1 MDTAVSTGLKVDL
14 GCGQNRREGFHGI
27 DIVAGLY
34 EDDYTVCDLF
44 REKWPFDDDSV
55 SEAFSSHVV
64 EHAIPV
70 GGWHDGLCHFMNELY
85 RVLEPEGTATIIH
98 PYCKSNRAFQDPTH
112 SRYIPEETWWYFNRE
127 ARENMGLGHYPI
139 TSDFEVVNIGQTFVQ
154 ELSGDR
160 TDWGLRSNEA
170 IAFAVRHYVNVIAD
184 LSVDLKALK

>member
-1 MDTAVSTGLKVDL
+1 V
-14 GCGQNRREGFHGI
+14 
-27 DIVAGLY
+27 
-34 EDDYTVCDLF
+34 
-44 REKWPFDDDSV
+44 
-55 SEAFSSHVV
+55 
-64 EHAIPV
+64 
-70 GGWHDGLCHFMNELY
+70 
-85 RVLEPEGTATIIH
+85 H

-112 SRYIPEETWWYFNRE
+112 TRYIPEETWWYFNRE

-184 LSVDLKALK
+184 LSVDLRALK